1 MGLFPWEGLDR
12 QIKLLHPLIPPPDL
26 SRALDTGVQGQ
37 IFAQAILNSAV
48 GLTSARGKGAFREV
62 QERLEEMRSVKGRV
76 VQYVFSRTFFY
87 PSF

>member
-1 MGLFPWEGLDR
+1 MGLFSWFSWEGVDR

-37 IFAQAILNSAV
+37 IFAQEMLSSAV

-62 QERLEEMRSVKGRV
+62 QERLEEMRSVNGRYE
-76 VQYVFSRTFFY
+76 Q
-87 PSF
+87 

>member
-1 MGLFPWEGLDR
+1 MGLFCWEGVDR
-12 QIKLLHPLIPPPDL
+12 QIKLLHPLIPPSDL

-37 IFAQAILNSAV
+37 IFAQAMLNSAV

-62 QERLEEMRSVKGRV
+62 QERLEEMRSVKGRLG
-76 VQYVFSRTFFY
+76 QCVFSFTFFS